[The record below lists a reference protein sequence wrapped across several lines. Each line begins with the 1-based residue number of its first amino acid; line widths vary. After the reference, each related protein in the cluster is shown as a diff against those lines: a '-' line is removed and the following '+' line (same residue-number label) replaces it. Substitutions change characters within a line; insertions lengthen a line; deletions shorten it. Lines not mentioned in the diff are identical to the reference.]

1 MGIRITVPYRR
12 DIRMGIDPYDSK
24 AFIKAVQVVERRLRH
39 DAVSADRNDFI
50 GPYALEDMHRVFDA
64 GPHLFLCIDAIGYLI
79 LLTGRRSDVDLIE
92 RLIPVLRQDM
102 LKQEGPEIIRLQ
114 TSAYKIG
121 IEQSYRPHPSAPL
134 RFLFA
139 FLTVFLYYTLIS
151 GTKEEAIMLFLWYPR
166 CGTCRKA
173 REWLDAKNLSYTFRD
188 LVQDPPTVPELK
200 EWQKR
205 SALPLKRF
213 FNTSGMNYRALGL
226 KDKLPGMDEEEAL
239 KLLASNGMLVKRP
252 LLVTEEI
259 VLIGFR
265 ETAWAEALLQGNT
278 DAVADG
284 RRIQKLQP

>member
-1 MGIRITVPYRR
+1 MCSS
-12 DIRMGIDPYDSK
+12 D
-24 AFIKAVQVVERRLRH
+24 L
-39 DAVSADRNDFI
+39 
-50 GPYALEDMHRVFDA
+50 PYALEDMYRVFDA

-121 IEQSYRPHPSAPL
+121 IEQSYCPHPSAPL

-188 LVQDPPTVPELK
+188 LVQDP
-200 EWQKR
+200 
-205 SALPLKRF
+205 
-213 FNTSGMNYRALGL
+213 N
-226 KDKLPGMDEEEAL
+226 
-239 KLLASNGMLVKRP
+239 
-252 LLVTEEI
+252 
-259 VLIGFR
+259 
-265 ETAWAEALLQGNT
+265 
-278 DAVADG
+278 
-284 RRIQKLQP
+284 

>member
-1 MGIRITVPYRR
+1 
-12 DIRMGIDPYDSK
+12 MGIDPYDSK

-50 GPYALEDMHRVFDA
+50 GPYALEDIHRVFNA

-114 TSAYKIG
+114 ASAHEIG
-121 IEQSYRPHPSAPL
+121 IEQPYRPHPSASL
-134 RFLFA
+134 RSPFVLR
-139 FLTVFLYYTLIS
+139 TVFLYYTLMP
-151 GTKEEAIMLFLWYPR
+151 GTKEEPIMLFLGYPR

-239 KLLASNGMLVKRP
+239 ELLASDGMLVKRP
-252 LLVTEEI
+252 LLVTEDV

-265 ETAWAEALLQGNT
+265 ETAWAEALL
-278 DAVADG
+278 
-284 RRIQKLQP
+284 